1 MEILSFGVGARIEI
15 CAAALRGMS
24 LSSDGAVERLI
35 ILPIPTTRDGVYI
48 TGTETELSALLDL
61 LDEGTLLAG
70 YGIPRWLR
78 EAVISRDGA
87 VYDCGEDEGFLL
99 ENAKITAH
107 GTLGRMLTE
116 TGRDVSELTV
126 GIIGYGR
133 IGSTLAELLLFLG
146 AGVRIYSE
154 SREKIRMLVEAG
166 ALVEELSPEADFSG
180 LDIII
185 NTAPESLIT
194 EERVGELIDGGTHF
208 IELASGKNYS
218 DERIVRMASIPDK
231 MYPLS
236 AGRLYARS
244 IARAIRQIKNGG

>member
-15 CAAALRGMS
+15 CAATLQGMIF
-24 LSSDGAVERLI
+24 SSDIGVRRLI
-35 ILPIPTTRDGVYI
+35 ILPIPTTRDGAYI
-48 TGTETELSALLDL
+48 TGTEIELSALLDL
-61 LDEGTLLAG
+61 LDEETFMAG

-78 EAVISRDGA
+78 EAVISRGGA
-87 VYDCGEDEGFLL
+87 VYDSGEDETFLL

-107 GTLGRMLTE
+107 GALGRMLTE

-133 IGSTLAELLLFLG
+133 IGSALAELLLFLG

-154 SREKIRMLVEAG
+154 NREKITMLAEAG
-166 ALVEELSPEADFSG
+166 ALVEELSAGADFSG

-185 NTAPESLIT
+185 NTAPETLIP
-194 EERVGELIDGGTHF
+194 EETVGKLIDGGTHL

-218 DERIVRMASIPDK
+218 DERVVRMASIPDK

-244 IARAIRQIKNGG
+244 IARAIRQRKNGG